1 MDPSAG
7 GAPPGPAGSIW
18 SAALAFDYWPEIG
31 QGTLD
36 TLVMTGLSLLF
47 TVLIGLPLGVAL
59 FLTGWSQR
67 SERRS
72 IARLQFFTYSVLSLL
87 VNVLRSV
94 PFLILLILL
103 IPATRWIVGTSL
115 GVRGSIPPLV
125 IASAPFFSRL
135 IENLL
140 REVDRGVF
148 EACRSIGA
156 TTRQTVLWAL
166 LPETFPG
173 ILAAIIVTAVAL
185 VGYSAMSGVIG
196 GGGLGDL
203 AVRYGYQRFNTSVM
217 LVTVAILVVMV
228 QLIQVLGDR
237 VVARF
242 SHR

>member
-1 MDPSAG
+1 MDPAVDPSASFW
-7 GAPPGPAGSIW
+7 AT
-18 SAALAFDYWPEIG
+18 ALAFEYWPEIRE
-31 QGTLD
+31 GTLD
-36 TLVMTGLSLLF
+36 TLIMTGFSLIF
-47 TVLIGLPLGVAL
+47 TVVIGLPLGIAL

-67 SERRS
+67 SEKRS
-72 IARLQFFTYSVLSLL
+72 LARLQFWVYAVLSLV

-103 IPATRWIVGTSL
+103 IPITRSIVGTSL
-115 GVRGSIPPLV
+115 GVQGSIPPLV
-125 IASAPFFSRL
+125 IAAAPFFARL

-148 EACRSIGA
+148 ELCRAIGT

-166 LPETFPG
+166 LPETLPG
-173 ILAAIIVTAVAL
+173 ILAAIVVTAVAL

-217 LVTVAILVVMV
+217 IVTVAILVVLV
-228 QLIQVLGDR
+228 QVIQVVGDR